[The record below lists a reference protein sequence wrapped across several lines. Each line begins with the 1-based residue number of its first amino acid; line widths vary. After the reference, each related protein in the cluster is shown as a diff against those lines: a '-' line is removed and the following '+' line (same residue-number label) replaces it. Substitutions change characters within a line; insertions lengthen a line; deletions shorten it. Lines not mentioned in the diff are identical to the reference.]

1 MEYRQKAWSNH
12 QKKHKRWSQHR
23 KEAERR
29 TEQHEIPAGA
39 ANGGSQ
45 HRKEAERR
53 TEQHEIP
60 AGAANGGSIDMS
72 GKRCFLFGA
81 PNKNNG

>member
-12 QKKHKRWSQHR
+12 QKKHKRW
-23 KEAERR
+23 
-29 TEQHEIPAGA
+29 
-39 ANGGSQ
+39 SQ